1 MLRRRSERDIMKS
14 PLNIYEVHLAVGS
27 ATETN
32 LKESLAKMAPGL
44 VPAIRSPL
52 NEAPITRMTTSP
64 MSL

>member
-1 MLRRRSERDIMKS
+1 MKS